1 MIEDLVKRVIFR
13 LFPELKS
20 KLHLP
25 QWGKIIQVYA
35 VEKPE
40 DSTQLEPLYCVDI
53 KLLDSTGRE
62 KDNFPTYEKISL
74 PATGAGNQRGI
85 YAYPNVGSL
94 VELGFI
100 LGEQDKPFVKTVL
113 IQHRTIPAL
122 SVNDVLISQDEN
134 NYLRVAG
141 DGNITEQCQAVAQ
154 RIAKLKQHC
163 VVKDGGTV
171 WLGSES
177 ENVLNLLSEVS
188 QQLINVSN
196 ALANHQHPE
205 VRTGSGSTQA
215 PNNAS
220 AYSSASSSTSNI
232 KSRLDTITSS
242 SINEQ

>member
-25 QWGKIIQVYA
+25 QWGKITQVHA
-35 VEKPE
+35 VEKTE
-40 DSTQLEPLYCVDI
+40 TSTQLEPLYCVDI

-62 KDNFPTYEKISL
+62 KDIFPTYEKIPL
-74 PATGAGNQRGI
+74 PATGTGNQRGI

-100 LGEQDKPFVKTVL
+100 LGEQDKPFIKTIL
-113 IQHRTIPAL
+113 IQENTIPQLGAD
-122 SVNDVLISQDEN
+122 DVLIAQNGS

-154 RIAKLKQHC
+154 RIAKLKQHS

-196 ALANHQHPE
+196 ALANMRQNWK
-205 VRTGSGSTQA
+205 R
-215 PNNAS
+215 
-220 AYSSASSSTSNI
+220 
-232 KSRLDTITSS
+232 
-242 SINEQ
+242 